1 MNYLAHSF
9 LSFSSEPVLFG
20 QFIADDMK
28 GKKWQLQEKDV
39 QAGIILHR
47 FIDDYTD
54 THPLVLELK
63 KKMHPTLGKFSGVVL
78 DVLFDHVLSLTWN
91 TYSEHSREQWI
102 QSTYDKLQKRHPEMT
117 EKRRFIVEKMIE
129 HDWMNMYQTQ
139 EGTSKILNQM
149 GNRIPFAN
157 PLKDSFKVYL
167 MHEKDIISTFGEF
180 FPQILSA
187 TQIKLDTFA
196 PNP

>member
-1 MNYLAHSF
+1 M
-9 LSFSSEPVLFG
+9 FG

-54 THPLVLELK
+54 THPLVLDLK

-91 TYSEHSREQWI
+91 TYSEHARELWI

-117 EKRRFIVEKMIE
+117 ERRRFIMEKMIE
-129 HDWMNMYQTQ
+129 HDWMNMYQSQ

-149 GNRIPFAN
+149 GNRIPFLN
-157 PLKDSFKVYL
+157 PLKDSFEVYL

-196 PNP
+196 PNPKGET